1 MADPVKRLSSGFT
14 AGLTAGLTQG
24 RLRRALALFFIALS
38 LPSAILVQQAYS
50 RLKWEAFHQHQQMAE
65 ELTDR
70 VHETTSALIAREEAR
85 GFSDYAF
92 LVIEG
97 DPGNPFIQ
105 RSPLAAY
112 PVSSEIPGLV
122 GYFQVDASGA
132 FSTPLL
138 PPPGTDAA
146 AYGVTDRELTQRRQQ
161 SETIRAIL
169 SENRLVHPEPQAA
182 IALESAPQ
190 ALDESRVMAPG
201 PPASLGA
208 AKMAGDYSPSPAGQS
223 VFDQLSRS
231 EPATAKLKSRDTN
244 TLTKKQEA
252 LALQPAFSEQAEEA
266 PEAASLRRKAAP
278 APRQMR
284 KELST
289 LAEPVQRDQF
299 ETDSARE
306 ALRIRT
312 FESEIDPFE
321 FSLLESGHFVLYRK
335 VWREGQR
342 IIQGLLIEQQPFL
355 REEIEKPYLT
365 TALSQTSDL
374 GIAYRG
380 DLLSIFRSTN
390 RPDYL
395 PASESLQGSLLYR
408 SPLNA
413 PLGALELIFSVK
425 QLPAGPGG
433 VIITWVALA
442 LGLVLL
448 VGTPLLYRLGLG
460 QIRLARQQQDF
471 VSAVSHELKTP
482 LTSIRMYSEMLK
494 EGWASDEK
502 KREYYDYIHDESER
516 LTRLINNVL
525 QLARMTRNEHSVEMS
540 PYTVSELL
548 DMLQSKIVSQTE
560 RAGFQLKLHCPD
572 GLASTRLAVDPD
584 HFLQVFINL
593 TDNAIKFSK
602 DAEQRMIEISC
613 ALADPRSV
621 QFQIRDWGPGITREH
636 VKRIFELFYRSENE
650 LTRKTSGTGIGL
662 ALVYQLVHAMKG
674 EIRVSNAKP
683 GALFSITFPIVNEK
697 A

>member
-1 MADPVKRLSSGFT
+1 MKRLSSGFT

-24 RLRRALALFFIALS
+24 RLRRALTLFFVALF

-65 ELTDR
+65 ELADR
-70 VHETTSALIAREEAR
+70 VRETTSALIAREEAR

-112 PVSSEIPGLV
+112 PASGEIPGLV

-132 FSTPLL
+132 FSSPLL
-138 PPPGTDAA
+138 PAPGTEAA
-146 AYGVTDRELTQRRQQ
+146 AYGVSDRELAQRRQQ
-161 SETIRAIL
+161 AETIRAIL

-190 ALDESRVMAPG
+190 TLDEARVMAPG

-208 AKMAGDYSPSPAGQS
+208 AKMAGDDSPSPAGQS

-244 TLTKKQEA
+244 ALTKKQEA
-252 LALQPAFSEQAEEA
+252 LALQPEFSEQA

-355 REEIEKPYLT
+355 SEEIEKPYLT

-390 RPDYL
+390 RSDYL

-448 VGTPLLYRLGLG
+448 VGTLLLYRLGLG

-494 EGWASDEK
+494 QGWASDEK

-525 QLARMTRNEHSVEMS
+525 QLARMTRNEQSVEMS

-572 GLASTRLAVDPD
+572 GLAFTRLAVDPD

-602 DAEQRMIEISC
+602 DAEQRTIEISC
-613 ALADPRSV
+613 TLAEQRSV

-636 VKRIFELFYRSENE
+636 VKRIFDLFYRSENE

-662 ALVYQLVHAMKG
+662 ALVYQLVHAMQG

>member
-1 MADPVKRLSSGFT
+1 MKRLT
-14 AGLTAGLTQG
+14 TGLTPG

-70 VHETTSALIAREEAR
+70 VREATSALIAREEAR

-97 DPGNPFIQ
+97 DPGKPFIQ

-112 PVSSEIPGLV
+112 PVSGEIPGLV

-138 PPPGTDAA
+138 PAPGTDAA
-146 AYGVTDRELTQRRQQ
+146 EYGVSSQELTQRRQQ
-161 SETIRAIL
+161 ADTLRGIL
-169 SENRLVHPEPQAA
+169 SENRLVHPEARTAA
-182 IALESAPQ
+182 VLESAPQ
-190 ALDESRVMAPG
+190 ADKETPVMAPG
-201 PPASLGA
+201 PPASLGTGTLA
-208 AKMAGDYSPSPAGQS
+208 EDYSLSPAGQS

-231 EPATAKLKSRDTN
+231 ESAPAQLKSRAAT
-244 TLTKKQEA
+244 A
-252 LALQPAFSEQAEEA
+252 LPKRLESLDLQAEFSQQASPA
-266 PEAASLRRKAAP
+266 PEAASPRRKTAP

-289 LAEPVQRDQF
+289 LAEPVESDRAEADP
-299 ETDSARE
+299 ARE

-355 REEIEKPYLT
+355 SEEIGKPFQT
-365 TALSQTSDL
+365 TALSRMSDL
-374 GIAYRG
+374 ALVYRG
-380 DLLSIFRSTN
+380 ELLNTFRSLN
-390 RPDYL
+390 SRSYL
-395 PASESLQGSLLYR
+395 SSSEALQGSLLYR
-408 SPLNA
+408 AALNA
-413 PLGALELIFSVK
+413 PLGALDMIFSVR
-425 QLPAGPGG
+425 QLPVGPGG
-433 VIITWVALA
+433 LIITWVALA

-448 VGTPLLYRLGLG
+448 IGTLLLYRLGLG
-460 QIRLARQQQDF
+460 QIRLSRQQQDF

-494 EGWASDEK
+494 EGWASEEK
-502 KREYYDYIHDESER
+502 KHEYYDYIHDESER

-525 QLARMTRNEHSVEMS
+525 QLARMTRNEQSLEMT
-540 PYTVSELL
+540 PFTVNELL
-548 DMLQSKIVSQTE
+548 DMLRSKIVSQTE
-560 RAGFQLKLHCPD
+560 RAGFQLKMHDPD
-572 GLASTRLAVDPD
+572 ELASVRLAVDPD
-584 HFLQVFINL
+584 HFLQIFINL
-593 TDNAIKFSK
+593 VDNAIKFSK
-602 DAEQRMIEISC
+602 GAQPPMIEIAC
-613 ALADPRSV
+613 ALADASKV
-621 QFQIRDWGPGITREH
+621 QFQVRDWGPGISREH
-636 VKRIFELFYRSENE
+636 VKRIFDLFYRSENE
-650 LTRKTSGTGIGL
+650 LTRKTTGTGIGL
-662 ALVYQLVHAMKG
+662 ALVYQLVHAMRG
-674 EIRVSNAKP
+674 DIRVSNAKP
-683 GALFSITFPIVNEK
+683 GALFSITFPIVHE
-697 A
+697 